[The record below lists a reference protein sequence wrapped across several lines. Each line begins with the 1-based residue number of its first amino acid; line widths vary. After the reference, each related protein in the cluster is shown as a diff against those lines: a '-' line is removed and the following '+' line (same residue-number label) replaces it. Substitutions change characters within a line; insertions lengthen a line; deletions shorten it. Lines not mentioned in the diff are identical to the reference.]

1 MTSIGVRSRVHALFP
16 LAPVGILFEPAD
28 RAAHRLV
35 VPACPLGEDAVEL
48 SHPARQVGL
57 ECFDKQVIVVGHQA
71 PCMDAP
77 VEAYT
82 HGAENIDQG
91 VPVGVIETDSVAT
104 ISP

>member
-1 MTSIGVRSRVHALFP
+1 MFNLPHHVWSYFGM
-16 LAPVGILFEPAD
+16 PV
-28 RAAHRLV
+28 
-35 VPACPLGEDAVEL
+35 CPLGEDAVEL
-48 SHPARQVGL
+48 SHRARQVGL

-82 HGAENIDQG
+82 HGAENIDEG

-104 ISP
+104 ISPRHDVVEGPGRLDS